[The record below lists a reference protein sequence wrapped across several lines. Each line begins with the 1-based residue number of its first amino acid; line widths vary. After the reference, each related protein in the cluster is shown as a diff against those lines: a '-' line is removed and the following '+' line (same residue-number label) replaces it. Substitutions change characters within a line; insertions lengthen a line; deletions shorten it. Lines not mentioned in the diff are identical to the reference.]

1 MKTEDLKDYIEFLSE
16 GNDGFRSIKN
26 HPIVREILKDENLR
40 FWIPNDVVE
49 IEHES
54 TEDIWEKASAKNIAA
69 FLRLNGFTIN
79 FKNRTVS
86 KDGGKNN
93 QRIGRV
99 LQSADPALIKAWKKL
114 TNTNSNPDKKSN
126 RQWVISANPID
137 ICNAT
142 YGRKWTSCL
151 KDGGHLYEMEN
162 GLFSLIA
169 YLCDTGDSTIKN
181 PHARYLLHVGDVG
194 SDDCK
199 VRKVFKFGKANTP
212 LDEFTL
218 YKGKISQ
225 NTTGVLLTDTLYGNC
240 TLAEKD
246 VLRLYIK
253 NTNNEALK
261 DIKSNVVSISVNG
274 LYVNKCFPSTYKKY
288 DTPKVIKKKVDKTN
302 QPDTRMQRKFKEYRY
317 YSVNPNYELLE
328 YVINTNQFTNKVLTD
343 RIFKDANHLN
353 ILRKTMVIPTMV
365 KNLEGEISVL
375 KKKLV
380 DSVENPRVLHD
391 ISNKFVE
398 VDDRLKELQ
407 GLSDKL
413 V

>member
-26 HPIVREILKDENLR
+26 HPIVQEIVKDENLR
-40 FWIPNDVVE
+40 FWIPNDNVVE
-49 IEHES
+49 IEFES

-151 KDGGHLYEMEN
+151 NDGKHLYEMED
-162 GLFSLIA
+162 GRFSLIA
-169 YLCDTGDSTIKN
+169 YLCDVGDTMITN
-181 PHARYLLHVGDVG
+181 PHARYLLHVGDVS
-194 SDDCK
+194 SDDST
-199 VRKVFKFGKANTP
+199 VRKVFKFGKSNTP
-212 LDEFTL
+212 RSEFTL

-225 NTTGVLLTDTLYGNC
+225 NTTGILLTDTLYGNC
-240 TLAEKD
+240 TISEKNILHSY
-246 VLRLYIK
+246 VK
-253 NTNNEALK
+253 KANNEALK
-261 DIKSNVVSISVNG
+261 DVKSNVVPISVNG
-274 LYVNKCFPSTYKKY
+274 LYVNKCFPSTYKKS
-288 DTPKVIKKKVDKTN
+288 DTPKVTKKTGDK
-302 QPDTRMQRKFKEYRY
+302 PDTRMKRKFAEYRY

-343 RIFKDANHLN
+343 RIFKDDNHLK
-353 ILRKTMVIPTMV
+353 ILRKTTVIPTMV

-375 KKKLV
+375 KKKLA
-380 DSVENPRVLHD
+380 DNIGNPRVIRA
-391 ISNKFVE
+391 ISNEFVE
-398 VDDRLKELQ
+398 ADDRLKELQ
-407 GLSDKL
+407 KISEKL